1 MAVVPQ
7 QFCPDTVNTFSMM
20 ARGSSIPGHIL
31 TTHLP
36 QPRSK
41 KGDGPLVHREIYFK
55 PKNSK
60 ATLPAQTNCLPAL
73 MAGAE
78 VDAID
83 FKPEE
88 DDLMD
93 DDTTMDDGN
102 ADIFPTPSPKL
113 KSTIM
118 GGTSRLDDG
127 GPDKTKRRGFRKET
141 DTE

>member
-1 MAVVPQ
+1 
-7 QFCPDTVNTFSMM
+7 MM

-36 QPRSK
+36 PPRRK

-60 ATLPAQTNCLPAL
+60 ATLPAQTTCPVAL

-78 VDAID
+78 VDAMD
-83 FKPEE
+83 SEPEE

-102 ADIFPTPSPKL
+102 AETVPTPVPKL

-118 GGTSRLDDG
+118 GGTSRLNDG
-127 GPDKTKRRGFRKET
+127 GPDNTKRRSFRKET
-141 DTE
+141 DVERNSRFAARK

>member
-1 MAVVPQ
+1 
-7 QFCPDTVNTFSMM
+7 MM

-36 QPRSK
+36 PPRRK

-60 ATLPAQTNCLPAL
+60 ATLPAQRTCPVAL

-78 VDAID
+78 VDAMD
-83 FKPEE
+83 SEPEE

-102 ADIFPTPSPKL
+102 AETVPTPAPKL
-113 KSTIM
+113 KSTIT
-118 GGTSRLDDG
+118 GRTSRLSDG
-127 GPDKTKRRGFRKET
+127 GPDNTKRRSFRKET
-141 DTE
+141 DVERNSLFAARK